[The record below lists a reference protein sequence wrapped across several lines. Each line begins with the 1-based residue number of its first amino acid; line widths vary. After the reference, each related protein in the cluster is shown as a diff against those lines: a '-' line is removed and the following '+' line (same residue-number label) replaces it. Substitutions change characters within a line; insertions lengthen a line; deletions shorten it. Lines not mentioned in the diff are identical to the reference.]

1 MDLVAIGRISKP
13 IGTRG
18 EVKISPLTPDKQRF
32 MNMPAVWLGHDTAHA
47 VLKKILKVR
56 IDAKQVVL
64 NFYDIGTVEEAE
76 KLKDLYLFVPKEEA
90 IKLQNGSY
98 FVDDVIGCEV
108 VTEEHVNIGM
118 ITDLFSLPMNDVW
131 VVKKDAKEILI
142 PAVKAI
148 IRKVD
153 VENKSITIHALDG
166 LFD

>member
-1 MDLVAIGRISKP
+1 MDLVAIGKISKP

-18 EVKISPLTPDKQRF
+18 ELKILPLTPDIQRF

-47 VLKKILKVR
+47 ELKKILKVR

-64 NFYDIGTVEEAE
+64 NVQDIGTVEEAA
-76 KLKDLYLFVPKEEA
+76 KLRDFYLFVPKEEA
-90 IKLQNGSY
+90 VKLQNGSY

-108 VTEEHVNIGM
+108 VTEEQVNVGVVK
-118 ITDLFSLPMNDVW
+118 DLLSLPSNDLW
-131 VVKKDAKEILI
+131 VVQKEEKEILI

-153 VENKSITIHALDG
+153 IENKRITIHALDG